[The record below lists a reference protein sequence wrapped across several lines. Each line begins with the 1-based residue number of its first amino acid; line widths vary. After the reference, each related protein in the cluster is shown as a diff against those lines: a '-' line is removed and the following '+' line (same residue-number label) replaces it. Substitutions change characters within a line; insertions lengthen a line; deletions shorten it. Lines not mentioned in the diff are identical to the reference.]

1 MQLIKYLHT
10 HTHTHTHTQLRSHG
24 LLPIHAHRTGG
35 VTGSKRQEGLNGVG
49 SGIGVGDGNRD
60 GEGVGRG
67 KGVEV
72 NDGAQDGNGDGSGE
86 RWGRGPGHGWRALD
100 EHRME
105 TGTGVRTE
113 TRAITEMG
121 I

>member
-1 MQLIKYLHT
+1 M
-10 HTHTHTHTQLRSHG
+10 
-24 LLPIHAHRTGG
+24 PIHAHRTGG
-35 VTGSKRQEGLNGVG
+35 VTESKRQEGLNGVG
-49 SGIGVGDGNRD
+49 SGIGVGDGNGD
-60 GEGVGRG
+60 GNGGGGGDGDGGGAARG

-72 NDGAQDGNGDGSGE
+72 NDGAQDGNGDRSGE

-113 TRAITEMG
+113 TRAIVEMG
-121 I
+121 IRTRMGTGTRL